1 MSNDIKKRNGRPFK
15 LDSSVMIIA
24 VATDG
29 EENGIELDKAAD
41 TMNQGIVYRKAGRF
55 HEAENAYQDALKIY
69 RTIPDTELD
78 QARCTMNLG
87 NVYLETDRFQEAENT
102 FRYALKIFCSLPDT
116 ELEQVACLANMSSC
130 HKEKGQIPQARF
142 CAQMSLAL
150 CKSLPPEATM
160 EFSSVCHRVL
170 ESIAET

>member
-55 HEAENAYQDALKIY
+55 HEAENAYQDALKI
-69 RTIPDTELD
+69 
-78 QARCTMNLG
+78 
-87 NVYLETDRFQEAENT
+87 
-102 FRYALKIFCSLPDT
+102 FCSLPDT
-116 ELEQVACLANMSSC
+116 ELEQVTCLANMSSC
-130 HKEKGQIPQARF
+130 HKEKGQISQARF

-160 EFSSVCHRVL
+160 EFSSVCHWVL
-170 ESIAET
+170 KSIAET